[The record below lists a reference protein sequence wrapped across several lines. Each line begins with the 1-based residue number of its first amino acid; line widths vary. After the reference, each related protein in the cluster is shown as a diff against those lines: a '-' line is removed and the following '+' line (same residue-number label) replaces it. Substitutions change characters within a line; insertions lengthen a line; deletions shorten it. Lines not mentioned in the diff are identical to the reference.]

1 MKYENIN
8 KKIQYKKEKSRIF
21 LNCQIQK
28 IKFKYIIYKII
39 KFK

>member
-21 LNCQIQK
+21 FKLSNSKDK
-28 IKFKYIIYKII
+28 I
-39 KFK
+39 